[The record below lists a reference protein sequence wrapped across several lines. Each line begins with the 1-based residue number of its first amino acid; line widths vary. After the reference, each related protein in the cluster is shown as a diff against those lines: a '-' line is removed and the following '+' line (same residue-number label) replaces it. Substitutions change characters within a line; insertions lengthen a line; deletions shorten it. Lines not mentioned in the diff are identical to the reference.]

1 MKLIKYISY
10 IFFLSVFAACGE
22 NFFTPVVDI
31 NLPPHK
37 AKLVVF
43 ASFQAE
49 SDSLVVYLTRSRS
62 ALDTAQPYFIVKD
75 TIKLNN
81 GQVFVNQTYNYG
93 DILTDAKVELF
104 RNEVLWGTFKVNNR
118 GQYILR
124 QKLPT
129 DKETYRIRA
138 EVNGYDVVEATQKM
152 PAMAILDSVRYVK
165 DGAVVQDG
173 IDTYKSDEFTYF
185 FKDPTDVGNYYA
197 VQAAYYDS
205 RQSNNYYPQIVYQQ
219 SLDKLSQSGFLS
231 DKSFN
236 GKAYSWRNHGR
247 NYFETKK
254 GDRIEY
260 RLFNTTSEAF
270 LFIRSKELNENAKD
284 NPFAEPTILYS
295 NIKNGYGLFALS
307 TVSTWV
313 KRF

>member
-1 MKLIKYISY
+1 MKLIKYIAFVFS
-10 IFFLSVFAACGE
+10 LSILAACNE

-49 SDSLVVYLTRSRS
+49 TDSLVVYLTRSRS
-62 ALDTAQPYFIVKD
+62 ALDTTQKSITVSD
-75 TIKLNN
+75 TIRSGNS
-81 GQVFVNQTYNYG
+81 TYINTYQIYVG
-93 DILTDAKVELF
+93 DTLKDAKVELF
-104 RNEVLWGTFKVNNR
+104 RNEVLWGTFKFNKS

-124 QKLPT
+124 QKIPA
-129 DKETYRIRA
+129 DGATYRIRA
-138 EVNGYDVVEATQKM
+138 EVSGYDVVEGTQKM
-152 PAMAILDSVRYVK
+152 PAVATLDSVKYVK

-173 IDTYKSDEFTYF
+173 IDTYKADEFTYF
-185 FKDPTDVGNYYA
+185 LKDPAELGNYYA
-197 VQAAYYDS
+197 VQGLYYDS
-205 RQSNNYYPQIVYQQ
+205 RQNNNNYPQILYQQ
-219 SLDKLSQSGFLS
+219 SLDKLAQSGFLS

-236 GKAYSWRNHGR
+236 GKAYNWRNHGR
-247 NYFETKK
+247 FYFSMNK
-254 GDRIEY
+254 GDRLVYSLI
-260 RLFNTTSEAF
+260 NTTSEAF
-270 LFIRSKELNENAKD
+270 LFTRSKELNENAKD

>member
-1 MKLIKYISY
+1 MKLIKYIAF
-10 IFFLSVFAACGE
+10 IFTLSVFAACNE
-22 NFFTPVVDI
+22 NFFTPLVDI

-49 SDSLVVYLTRSRS
+49 SDSLVVNLTRSRS
-62 ALDTAQPYFIVKD
+62 ALDTTQKTITVTDTFKNGNSTFINSYQINVGD
-75 TIKLNN
+75 TLK
-81 GQVFVNQTYNYG
+81 
-93 DILTDAKVELF
+93 DAKVELF
-104 RNEVLWGTFKVNNR
+104 RNEVLWGTFKSNKL

-124 QKLPT
+124 QKILA
-129 DKETYRIRA
+129 DGATYRIRA
-138 EVNGYDVVEATQKM
+138 EVGGYDVVEATQKM
-152 PAMAILDSVRYVK
+152 PAVATLDSVRYVK
-165 DGAVVQDG
+165 DGAIVQDG

-185 FKDPTDVGNYYA
+185 FKDPAEIGNYYA
-197 VQAAYYDS
+197 VQAEYFTKLTAN
-205 RQSNNYYPQIVYQQ
+205 NNYSQPIYQT
-219 SLDKLSQSGFLS
+219 SLDKLAQSGYLG

-247 NYFETKK
+247 LSYTQP

-260 RLFNTTSEAF
+260 QFINTTLEAF

-295 NIKNGYGLFALS
+295 NIKNGYGLFALY

>member
-1 MKLIKYISY
+1 MKLIKYIAFVFS
-10 IFFLSVFAACGE
+10 LSILAACNE

-43 ASFQAE
+43 ANFQAE
-49 SDSLVVYLTRSRS
+49 SDSLVVYLSRSRS
-62 ALDTAQPYFIVKD
+62 ALDTTQKTITVSD
-75 TIKLNN
+75 TFKFGNTTS
-81 GQVFVNQTYNYG
+81 VRTYQINVG
-93 DILTDAKVELF
+93 DTLKDAKVELF
-104 RNEVLWGTFKVNNR
+104 RNEVLWGTFKSNKL

-124 QKLPT
+124 QKILA
-129 DKETYRIRA
+129 DGATYRIRA
-138 EVNGYDVVEATQKM
+138 EVSGYDVVEATQKM
-152 PAMAILDSVRYVK
+152 PAVATLDSVRYVK
-165 DGAVVQDG
+165 DGAIVQDG
-173 IDTYKSDEFTYF
+173 IDTYKSNEFTYF
-185 FKDPTDVGNYYA
+185 IKDPAELGNYYA
-197 VQAAYYDS
+197 VQGVFYES
-205 RQSNNYYPQIVYQQ
+205 RQPNNPYPQILYQQ
-219 SLDKLSQSGFLS
+219 SLDKLAQSGFLN

-236 GKAYSWRNHGR
+236 GKAYNWRNHGR
-247 NYFETKK
+247 YYNEPQK

-260 RLFNTTSEAF
+260 RLFNTTSDAF
-270 LFIRSKELNENAKD
+270 LFTRSKELNENAKD